1 MKSIKAIF
9 SSDYG
14 MLGVLVILCV
24 FFSWITFE
32 EQQPE
37 GVEAAE
43 KLEQV
48 INETFDAPGRVL
60 IAGRRTDSGQAFT
73 SRLNELLTHSEWE
86 VAAMVQGGPPG
97 VGEGITWSI
106 RSE

>member
-1 MKSIKAIF
+1 MKWIKAIF

-37 GVEAAE
+37 GEEAAE

-48 INETFDAPGRVL
+48 ISESFDVPGRVL

-73 SRLNELLTHSEWE
+73 SRLN
-86 VAAMVQGGPPG
+86 
-97 VGEGITWSI
+97 
-106 RSE
+106 